1 MTPPRW
7 CIGLPQD
14 ELQNANAPL
23 RSLAPVSLSAADIGA
38 LVGECAPLV
47 EGALVDEAGQP
58 DESSL
63 VLTLRAPGRTKL
75 FLLLAAR
82 PRAARLHLVPARPA
96 SLPRPPPFSE
106 VARKVLRGARLV
118 RIRQVSGDRI
128 AELSFA
134 KGPARSADA
143 PSSFLVHEMIGG
155 KGRLFLLDAERR
167 VEAVLDPAGGARF
180 RAGEAYR
187 FPPTPPSHPAVKGI
201 PPSAW
206 TSVSAAGASGGED
219 FPAPL
224 HLAVALH
231 YGRIELEAA
240 FTDRRT
246 SLAGALR
253 KEIARARR
261 AEEKVA
267 ADLAG
272 ARSRAN
278 DTEKGELLKGALGR
292 LRRGMRSIDLENWF
306 DPALPQVTIELDP
319 ALTPLENIEKLFRK
333 ARKAK
338 RAIPFL
344 ERRAA
349 ELSGRREALA
359 RALEGVE
366 AASGIEDLRQ
376 VEGDMAKAGVKM
388 AGTIGSRSGSG
399 SGSGTGKGTPRRS
412 PARRFISAEGFE
424 ILVGRSARD
433 NDELTLRMGR
443 GNDLFLHVSGSPGA
457 HVIVRSAPG
466 KTFPLETI
474 LDAAQ
479 LALHY
484 TLPERSRQAGARAE
498 VDYTPVK
505 HVRKPRGAKPGLVLL
520 ATHKTVRVRLDPARI
535 DRLRRSAGEAPDS
548 PAGEGG
554 KDG

>member
-1 MTPPRW
+1 M
-7 CIGLPQD
+7 
-14 ELQNANAPL
+14 
-23 RSLAPVSLSAADIGA
+23 SLSAADIGA
-38 LVGECAPLV
+38 LVEECAPLV

-58 DESSL
+58 DGNSL
-63 VLTLRAPGRTKL
+63 VLTLRVPGRAKL
-75 FLLLAAR
+75 FLLLGAR

-96 SLPRPPPFSE
+96 SLQRPPPFTE
-106 VARKVLRGARLV
+106 TARKLLRGARLA

-128 AELSFA
+128 VELSFA
-134 KGPARSADA
+134 RGPAGSAEVA
-143 PSSFLVHEMIGG
+143 SAFLVHEMIGG
-155 KGRLFLLDAERR
+155 KGRVFLLGAGRR
-167 VEAVLDPAGGARF
+167 VEAALDPAGGARF
-180 RAGEAYR
+180 RAGDVYR
-187 FPPTPPSHPAVKGI
+187 FPPTPPAHPAVKGI
-201 PPSAW
+201 PPSPWA
-206 TSVSAAGASGGED
+206 SNPGAGAPGGEN

-224 HLAVALH
+224 HVAVALH
-231 YGRIELEAA
+231 YGRIEAEAD
-240 FTDRRT
+240 FTDKRT

-253 KEIARARR
+253 KDVARARR

-292 LRRGMRSIDLENWF
+292 LRRGMRSIELENWF

-349 ELSGRREALA
+349 ELAGRRDAIA
-359 RALEGVE
+359 RALDGVE
-366 AASGIEDLRQ
+366 AAVGIEDLARI
-376 VEGDMAKAGVKM
+376 EKDLAGAGVSVARPA
-388 AGTIGSRSGSG
+388 AGAS
-399 SGSGTGKGTPRRS
+399 KGAPRRAPAAPRRS
-412 PARRFISAEGFE
+412 PARRFISGEGFE
-424 ILVGRSARD
+424 ILVGRTARD

-457 HVIVRSAPG
+457 HVIVRSVPG

-520 ATHKTVRVRLDPARI
+520 ATHKTVRVRLDPARVE
-535 DRLRRSAGEAPDS
+535 RLRRSAGEAPET
-548 PAGEGG
+548 PGGQGEKKG
-554 KDG
+554 